1 MKVPVTVITGYLGAG
16 KTTLLRRIADWAGSR
31 GMRLAVVMNEFGE
44 IAIDS
49 KVVAGKNIAMAEL
62 AGGCV
67 CCSFSGEFSL
77 AVAELIEKA
86 NPEWIVVETTGVAEP
101 AALAYDIKDGIPGIR
116 LDAIVTVVDADAMAR
131 FPSLG
136 QTGREQIELAD
147 MLIMNKRDLIG
158 AQACESVLLAVRELN
173 KKAEI
178 LEAERCAVDMG
189 ALFGRMGG
197 KESKP
202 HMGNE
207 HAPEFESFTFITD
220 RTLDHASFISALE
233 RLPPRIYRAK
243 GFAITSEGRFLVNFV
258 AGRHELEPH
267 ECKKTELVFI
277 GKDAE
282 SCRDEVAGAL
292 GRIAI

>member
-1 MKVPVTVITGYLGAG
+1 MKIPVTVITGYLGAG
-16 KTTLLRRIADWAGSR
+16 KTTLLRGIADWAGNR
-31 GMRLAVVMNEFGE
+31 GMRLAIVMNEFGE
-44 IAIDS
+44 IAIDG

-67 CCSFSGEFSL
+67 CCSLSGEFGL
-77 AVAELIEKA
+77 AVKELIKAA

-101 AALAYDIKDGIPGIR
+101 GALAYDIRENIDGIS
-116 LDAIVTVVDADAMAR
+116 LDSIVTVVDADAMAR

-136 QTGREQIELAD
+136 HTGREQIELAD
-147 MLIMNKRDLIG
+147 MIVVNKCDLAG
-158 AQACESVLLAVRELN
+158 AEARKGVREAIRELN
-173 KKAEI
+173 HKAEI

-233 RLPPRIYRAK
+233 KLPPRIYRAK
-243 GFAITSEGRFLVNFV
+243 GFVRTSRGMFLFNFV
-258 AGRHELEPH
+258 AGRHELEPY
-267 ECKKTELVFI
+267 ECRRTELVFI
-277 GKDAE
+277 GKDAGAFKG
-282 SCRDEVAGAL
+282 EVSEAL